1 MCFPSFLSPPAFY
14 SGMSLKTGSPSAPR
28 FDLTSPP
35 VLEGTDITLVWLPS
49 NDTGGAD
56 SLYYDVYTAQLD
68 SSDPVFCKQN
78 DDEIDSGNV
87 NVTKNHVGM

>member
-1 MCFPSFLSPPAFY
+1 
-14 SGMSLKTGSPSAPR
+14 MSLKTGSPSAPR

-49 NDTGGAD
+49 NDTGGANN
-56 SLYYDVYTAQLD
+56 LYYDVYTAQLD

-78 DDEIDSGNV
+78 NDDIDSG
-87 NVTKNHVGM
+87 TS